1 MNEDDFYKKIVKLLK
16 MFNNRPYHLAK
27 FMLDNSAFSKGF
39 IKNISKNK
47 KLNSIS
53 DGDVYNVNKFTD
65 ISEMEEFYNSLVVD
79 ISGKNKEDLEIELN
93 KRLDLLVKSE
103 KYEDALK
110 VRDYMKTN
118 NIRRI

>member
-27 FMLDNSAFSKGF
+27 FMLDNSAFSKSF
-39 IKNISKNK
+39 IENILNNK

-103 KYEDALK
+103 KYEDAIK
-110 VRDYMKTN
+110 VRDYMKKN